1 MGQVFANDVLVVS
14 AIAWGLAQLSKLL
27 IYLLREGQLK
37 AAYLTAAG
45 GMPSSHSALVT
56 AMATRVGM
64 DYGVDSGLFGVAAV
78 FAGVV
83 LYDAAGVRRAV
94 SHQARILN
102 RMLDEMIEY
111 QRLDEKR
118 LLELLGHT
126 PFEVFVGLL
135 LGVVTALSWGKV

>member
-1 MGQVFANDVLVVS
+1 MGQIFANDVLVVS

-56 AMATRVGM
+56 ALATRVGM
-64 DYGVDSGLFGVAAV
+64 DYGVSSGLFGVAV
-78 FAGVV
+78 IFAAVV

-94 SHQARILN
+94 SHQARVLN
-102 RMLDEMIEY
+102 RMLEEAFEH
-111 QRLDEKR
+111 QRFSEKR

-126 PFEVFVGLL
+126 PFEVFVGGL
-135 LGVVTALSWGKV
+135 LGALSAISLS

>member
-1 MGQVFANDVLVVS
+1 VGQVFANDVLVVS